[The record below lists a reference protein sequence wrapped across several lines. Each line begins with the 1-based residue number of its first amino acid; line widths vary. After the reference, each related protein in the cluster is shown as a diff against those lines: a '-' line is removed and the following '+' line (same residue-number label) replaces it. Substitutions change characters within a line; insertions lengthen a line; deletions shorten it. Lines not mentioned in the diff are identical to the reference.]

1 MNTDTL
7 RLAPRMLSASP
18 LLGAWTRALPPLL
31 ALAGTA
37 GVYALATALLP
48 RDGRLAALLL
58 DRGFCQPLTM
68 GLFFWGLGHALRRVL
83 VQAGERQALGGCRA
97 LLVEGLDRDQI
108 NNHAA
113 ALLPIRDSLAAPVL
127 GSILNYFRNARPSRD
142 EVLKVAETQLDRA
155 YDRIESEYKAL
166 TAVMWLLPLT
176 GFLGTVFGMAQ
187 AIEGMEGVIASG
199 GADLM
204 ALTPTVNGLSIA
216 FDTTLL
222 ALVLVLPLKLVEVG
236 LEARDRRL
244 LDAIDA
250 TVGAGLV
257 GHLDLGTLAQQTP
270 EERALDRVNESVERM
285 ERNLRR
291 VDEALGRVA
300 TRMAEA
306 AAFTDGLG
314 EIVEAARATR
324 RALPEVQGELRKLRE
339 QGDAPLT
346 VVRTRR
352 GDGT

>member
-7 RLAPRMLSASP
+7 RLTARTLPASP
-18 LLGAWTRALPPLL
+18 FLGAWTRALPPLL
-31 ALAGTA
+31 ALAGA
-37 GVYALATALLP
+37 AAVYGLAVSLLP
-48 RDGRLAALLL
+48 RDGRIAALLL
-58 DRGFCQPLTM
+58 DRGFCQPLTLA
-68 GLFFWGLGHALRRVL
+68 LFFWGMGHALRRLL
-83 VQAGERQALGGCRA
+83 VQTGERQALEACRT

-108 NNHAA
+108 ANHAG
-113 ALLPIRDSLAAPVL
+113 ALFPIRDSLAAPVL

-142 EVLKVAETQLDRA
+142 EVLKVAEAQLDRA

-166 TAVMWLLPLT
+166 SAVMWLLPLT

-187 AIEGMEGVIASG
+187 AIEGMEGVIGAG
-199 GADLM
+199 GADL
-204 ALTPTVNGLSIA
+204 ASLTPTVNGLAIA

-222 ALVLVLPLKLVEVG
+222 ALVLVLPLKLVEVA

-244 LDAIDA
+244 LDRIDA

-314 EIVEAARATR
+314 EVVEAARATR

-339 QGDAPLT
+339 QGEQPMT

-352 GDGT
+352 GEEA